1 MMLRKV
7 IRLISKSH
15 KLDPG
20 HFQHLGTR
28 ASQSTAVSLD
38 AQVPGEKSRAI
49 SRTQESDPAKHG
61 EQHLCQHYSIPLE
74 ELKTIFPHGLP
85 PHFEMQVKTFNEA
98 CLMVREPAVELLHYL
113 KKTNF
118 ANPAI
123 RYVLYGEKGTGKTL
137 TLCHAVHFCAKQD
150 WLIMHIPDAHC
161 WVKNCRDLLKST
173 YNKERYDQPLK
184 ASTWLK
190 NFKTSN
196 EQFLNQ
202 IKIQQKYIWS
212 KRESIEEGR
221 PLGEVVEQGLN
232 RVKNATDAV
241 GIVMKELKRQS
252 SSGSFRLLVA
262 VDAVNALWGR
272 TTLKKEDKSL
282 VAPEELTLVHNV
294 KKMVTNDWH
303 GGAIVVSLS
312 QTGSLFKPRAAYLPQ
327 DLLGKEGFDNLDPF
341 VPIQV
346 YNYTPKEFE
355 SCVQYYLENRWLQHK
370 KAHTEEGK
378 KELFFLS
385 NSNPWQLERLCAYL

>member
-15 KLDPG
+15 KYDVLVYTSFC
-20 HFQHLGTR
+20 HTVFQFSRSFCQMLHSGCFLHVGTK
-28 ASQSTAVSLD
+28 ASQSIAVSLD
-38 AQVPGEKSRAI
+38 TQVLGEKCRTI
-49 SRTQESDPAKHG
+49 SRTQENDP
-61 EQHLCQHYSIPLE
+61 
-74 ELKTIFPHGLP
+74 
-85 PHFEMQVKTFNEA
+85 VKTFNEA
-98 CLMVREPAVELLHYL
+98 CLMVREPALELLHYL
-113 KKTNF
+113 RSTNF

-123 RYVLYGEKGTGKTL
+123 RYVIYGEKGTGKTL
-137 TLCHAVHFCAKQD
+137 TLCHAVHFCAKQN
-150 WLIMHIPDAHC
+150 WLIMHVPDAHC
-161 WVKNCRDLLKST
+161 WVKNCRDLLQST

-196 EQFLNQ
+196 ERFLNQ
-202 IKIQQKYIWS
+202 IKIQQKYIWN

-232 RVKNATDAV
+232 RVKNASDAV

-252 SSGSFRLLVA
+252 SLGSFRLLVA
-262 VDAVNALWGR
+262 VDSVNALWGR

-294 KKMVTNDWH
+294 KKMVTSDWH

-327 DLLGKEGFDNLDPF
+327 DLLGKEGFDDLDPF

-355 SCVQYYLENRWLQHK
+355 SCIQYYLENRWLQHQ

-378 KELFFLS
+378 KELLFLS